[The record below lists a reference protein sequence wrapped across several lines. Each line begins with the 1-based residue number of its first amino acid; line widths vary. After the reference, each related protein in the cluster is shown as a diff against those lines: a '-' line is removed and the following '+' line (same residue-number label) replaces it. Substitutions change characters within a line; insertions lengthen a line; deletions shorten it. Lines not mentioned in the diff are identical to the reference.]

1 MMKILKTI
9 SLLSLL
15 LLILAP
21 LAYLQGRLQLDT
33 TKTWL
38 IVATLVWFVSA
49 PFWMNRRRQS

>member
-1 MMKILKTI
+1 MMKMLKTI
-9 SLLSLL
+9 SMLSLL

-21 LAYLQGRLQLDT
+21 VAYLQGRLQLDT

-38 IVATLVWFVSA
+38 IVATLAWFVSA

>member
-1 MMKILKTI
+1 MIKILKTI
-9 SLLSLL
+9 SMLSLL

-38 IVATLVWFVSA
+38 IVATLVWFISA
-49 PFWMNRRRQS
+49 PFWMNHGRQS